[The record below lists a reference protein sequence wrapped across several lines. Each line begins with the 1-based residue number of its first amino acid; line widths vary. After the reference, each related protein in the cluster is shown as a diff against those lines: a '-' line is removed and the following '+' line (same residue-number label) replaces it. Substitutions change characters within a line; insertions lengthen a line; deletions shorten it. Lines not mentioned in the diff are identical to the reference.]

1 MCFKKILRILR
12 NHRKKNKFEEQNKS
26 KDKKNQRKSQTRIGN
41 TDEQAVLQSLNISY
55 QYAEQS
61 RTNYYWVSDWRNAF
75 FELLGISENLDR
87 TKQYITNFFATDNE
101 ERKEFFSGAILDR
114 KQHIDRALAKTS
126 LRKHPPKIELKDV
139 FEELNIPK
147 DTESEKVK
155 NYIANQEKCFAKY
168 ADDSVALRVT
178 QAFIL
183 AFLQF
188 WEDSSPLL
196 EKKDEK
202 NYDIYMNKYTSFQ
215 ETDAYKQF
223 VNEEGDDKNE

>member
-1 MCFKKILRILR
+1 MFFKNRTKEKSAKNKNEKANSTVESNEKRR
-12 NHRKKNKFEEQNKS
+12 KHRTKKNSDEKS
-26 KDKKNQRKSQTRIGN
+26 VV
-41 TDEQAVLQSLNISY
+41 ESLNISY
-55 QYAEQS
+55 QAAEQS
-61 RTNYYWVSDWRNAF
+61 RSNYYWVSNWRNAF

-87 TKQYITNFFATDNE
+87 TKQYITNFFATDKE
-101 ERKEFFSGAILDR
+101 ERKEYFSGAILDR
-114 KQHIDRALAKTS
+114 KQHIDRALAKNS

-147 DTESEKVK
+147 ATESEKVK

>member
-1 MCFKKILRILR
+1 MCFKNRTKEKSAKNKNEKANSTVESNEKRR
-12 NHRKKNKFEEQNKS
+12 RHRTKKNSDEKS
-26 KDKKNQRKSQTRIGN
+26 VV
-41 TDEQAVLQSLNISY
+41 ESLNISY
-55 QYAEQS
+55 QAAEQS
-61 RTNYYWVSDWRNAF
+61 RSNYYWVSNWRNAF
-75 FELLGISENLDR
+75 FELLGIGENLDR
-87 TKQYITNFFATDNE
+87 IKQYITNFFATDDE

-126 LRKHPPKIELKDV
+126 LQKHPQKIELKDV

-147 DTESEKVK
+147 ATESEKVK

-183 AFLQF
+183 ALLQF